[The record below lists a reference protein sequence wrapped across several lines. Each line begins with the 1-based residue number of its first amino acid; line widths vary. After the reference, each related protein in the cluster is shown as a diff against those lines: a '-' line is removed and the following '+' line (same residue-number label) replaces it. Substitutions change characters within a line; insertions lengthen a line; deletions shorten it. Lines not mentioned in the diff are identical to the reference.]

1 MISLIFEPTYQVR
14 FVVYLIFFSR
24 TAIQLKS
31 IKLQSKMILIYF
43 SVFEKVGHK
52 DQFKSLAFKSMDYQ
66 WSRSCII
73 SYHNFYLF
81 FPICKRKEF
90 KLFQLLER
98 FKKKNVLMHHP
109 SIKKSLDNAW
119 SMILKQFFSPMHTV
133 TESKKQSNHIKS
145 GQKLHCAGTA
155 VGWSHFFFF
164 TTRDVR
170 TGRAFEIT
178 NRMTISQIHQLTSF
192 NSTNNSC
199 S

>member
-31 IKLQSKMILIYF
+31 IKLQSKMIFIYF

-109 SIKKSLDNAW
+109 SIKKSLNNAW
-119 SMILKQFFSPMHTV
+119 SMILKQFFYFTKTSLYSGTGYGFLNRWMVH
-133 TESKKQSNHIKS
+133 QHIFLKLYKS
-145 GQKLHCAGTA
+145 
-155 VGWSHFFFF
+155 
-164 TTRDVR
+164 
-170 TGRAFEIT
+170 
-178 NRMTISQIHQLTSF
+178 
-192 NSTNNSC
+192 
-199 S
+199 